1 MLDRSKL
8 LQQMHALA
16 GQLFIDYSGDQQL
29 ARSLWEK
36 ISQDA
41 TFIYAVRAAQ
51 GSSPLLLATWEPE
64 QNISHACAIT
74 LPLTVSKASG
84 ELAPFRYRVI
94 SVDGSQIYPDRH
106 QGTNCFLINV
116 GMVMLAYGLAGKSAA
131 LSCWPTVYSGQESAD
146 PFISPEVINGQREE
160 AELQAGVQ
168 LCAAY
173 ATEGVPQLLLF
184 DGSLVFWHLEAQD
197 TRLRDRFLP
206 AYLASLQQLY
216 EARHLVAG
224 YISAPRSRELV
235 NLIKLALTQEGKE
248 AEAEAL
254 HVVDAQ
260 VAHFFLEHHTR
271 SIVFKNH
278 ASICDQYP
286 EHLHPHFFYVHGGGE
301 IGRVEIP
308 AWVAADEQLVDF
320 VAQVVVDQCQKG
332 YGYPVAIAEA
342 HEQAVVK
349 GADREFFYQSLNQL
363 SIANKQR
370 MVNSQKSIKKRR
382 ASF

>member
-16 GQLFIDYSGDQQL
+16 SQLFIDYSGDHQL
-29 ARSLWEK
+29 ARGVWEK

-41 TFIYAVRAAQ
+41 AFIYAVRAAQ
-51 GSSPLLLATWEPE
+51 AFSPLLLATWEPE
-64 QNISHACAIT
+64 QNISQACAIT
-74 LPLTVSKASG
+74 LPLKDAS
-84 ELAPFRYRVI
+84 ASAASFCYRVI

-106 QGTNCFLINV
+106 QGSNCFLINV
-116 GMVMLAYGLAGKSAA
+116 GMVMLAYGLSGKSAA
-131 LSCWPTVYSGQESAD
+131 LSCWPTVYSGQELSD

-168 LCAAY
+168 LCTAY
-173 ATEGVPQLLLF
+173 AIDDAVQLLLF

-206 AYLASLQQLY
+206 AYLARLQQLY

-235 NLIKLALTQEGKE
+235 NLIKLALTREDKE
-248 AEAEAL
+248 VEADVL
-254 HVVDAQ
+254 HLVDAQ
-260 VAHFFLEHHTR
+260 VAHFFLMPQTR

-286 EHLHPHFFYVHGGGE
+286 EHLRPHFFYVHGGDE

-308 AWVAADEQLVDF
+308 AWIAADEHLVDC

-349 GADREFFYQSLNQL
+349 GADRDFFYQSLNQL
-363 SIANKQR
+363 SIAHKQR
-370 MVNSQKSIKKRR
+370 MVSSQKSIKKRR
-382 ASF
+382 ANF